1 MANSPQASASS
12 SGLSRL
18 AKLYRMAWMLGSV
31 IATVAIVA
39 TLLRPHQPPTEAQE
53 HVTRPAA
60 KLARVRPV
68 GQGLIEVDADTPL
81 HKELTTMKIE
91 VESITLPVLSV
102 SGTIVARI
110 HEGTEPIEDR
120 WQFDKPGLSTSY
132 ADWLRAKN
140 EIDFAESQ
148 LSKTKALAEAETSY
162 LETNLQRFEG
172 LTGGTIPEKDIRQ
185 AKSALLKAQ
194 LQGDKDI
201 FSAQSALRVAVKQKA
216 AIERDL
222 SQAGVEPIVFSR
234 AAENMV
240 LVVAYV
246 PEAKVSQAYE
256 DQACEVQFYAF
267 PERTFPG
274 HVEVISSVLTEER
287 RTLRVLFDLTD
298 PEHLLKPGM
307 FAEVGLGTDQRDAV
321 LIPATALMH
330 IGRHD
335 YVLVAAEAN
344 QWRVTQVVVGE
355 VQKGRCEVRSGLS
368 AGDTMISRGVTLLM
382 SVASQSL
389 KVPPDAVEK
398 K

>member
-148 LSKTKALAEAETSY
+148 LSKTKALAD
-162 LETNLQRFEG
+162 
-172 LTGGTIPEKDIRQ
+172 PEKDIRQ

-368 AGDTMISRGVTLLM
+368 AGDTIISRGVTLLM

-389 KVPPDAVEK
+389 KLPPDAVEK